1 MLLEISSENGQS
13 IAYPSRDYPKPNG
26 EMHRKGKKL
35 FFSWFAYKRYGYNVY
50 GKDLSQYCRTINLL
64 KQSLEIETLNYKTT
78 LADATSSIV
87 EQFGCY

>member
-1 MLLEISSENGQS
+1 MDSPLLTLLEIIQS
-13 IAYPSRDYPKPNG
+13 QTVKCIEK
-26 EMHRKGKKL
+26 EKKL